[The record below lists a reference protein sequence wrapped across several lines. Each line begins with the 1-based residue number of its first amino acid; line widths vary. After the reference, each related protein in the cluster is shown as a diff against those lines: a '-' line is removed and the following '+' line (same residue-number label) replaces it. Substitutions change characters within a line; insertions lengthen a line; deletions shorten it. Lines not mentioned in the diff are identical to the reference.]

1 MIAHLSRWLA
11 STLLMATLVVPS
23 ARADVDSGAQVY
35 QGVLKSIAWIHSP
48 RGQGKL
54 ATGTGSL
61 VDKQKR
67 LILTNYHVVG
77 DGDRATVIFPIHERG
92 KLLAEREQYLTRIR
106 TEGIQ
111 GKVVARDRRRD
122 MALIELDRLPDGVV
136 PITLARDSAKP
147 GQNVHSV
154 GNPGGSGA
162 LWVYTPGKVRQMYHK
177 RWKAKL
183 GDQVA
188 NFEAQVLETDS
199 ATNPGDSGGPLVND
213 RGELV
218 GVTQGASIDAHLIST
233 FIDVSEVK
241 DFLSSKDVK
250 VLLAPKPKAPPRA
263 TPLTVRDEGK
273 FFGGEAVTR
282 ANETIAE
289 LLKSK
294 HFDLL
299 VETYETPPAGE
310 LDKVKE
316 MAPAERTR
324 FFRAWARE
332 RIKAR
337 NVQGLCILICRT
349 PSSLFVE
356 TSEDAQAQFGDKAV
370 KELAD
375 ILLGKF
381 RSKQYDEGLAAA
393 LAYVKEKLA
402 AVKD

>member
-1 MIAHLSRWLA
+1 MFSLSSRWLA
-11 STLLMATLVVPS
+11 STLLVAALAGAC
-23 ARADVDSGAQVY
+23 ARADVGDGSQVY
-35 QGVLKSIAWIHSP
+35 QGVLKSIAWIQSP

-67 LILTNYHVVG
+67 LVLTNYHVVG
-77 DGDRATVIFPIHERG
+77 DGDRVTVMFPIHERG
-92 KLLAEREQYLTRIR
+92 KLIAEREQYLSRIR
-106 TEGIQ
+106 AEGIR
-111 GKVVARDRRRD
+111 GEVVARDRRRD
-122 MALIELDRLPDGVV
+122 MALIKLDHLPDGVV
-136 PITLARDSAKP
+136 PISLARDSAKP

-162 LWVYTPGKVRQMYHK
+162 LWVYTPGKVRQTYHK
-177 RWKAKL
+177 KWRAKL

-218 GVTQGASIDAHLIST
+218 GVTQGAAIDAHLIST
-233 FIDVSEVK
+233 FIDISEVK

-250 VLLAPKPKAPPRA
+250 VLLAPRPKAPPRA
-263 TPLTVRDEGK
+263 TPLTVQDDGK
-273 FFGGEAVTR
+273 FFGAEAVAR

-294 HFDLL
+294 QFDLL
-299 VETYETPPAGE
+299 IETYESPPDGQR
-310 LDKVKE
+310 DKVKE

-324 FFRAWARE
+324 FFRSWARE

-337 NVQGLCILICRT
+337 NVQGVCILICRD

-356 TSEDAQAQFGDKAV
+356 TSEDAQASFNDKAV

-381 RSKQYDEGLAAA
+381 RSKHYDEGLAAA
-393 LAYVKEKLA
+393 TAFVKEKLT
-402 AVKD
+402 KGE

>member
-1 MIAHLSRWLA
+1 MIAHSSRWLVSA
-11 STLLMATLVVPS
+11 LLITALTAPS
-23 ARADVDSGAQVY
+23 VRADVGDGAQVY

-48 RGQGKL
+48 RGQGKS

-61 VDKQKR
+61 VDRQQR

-77 DGDRATVIFPIHERG
+77 DGDRVSVMFPIHERG
-92 KLLAEREQYLTRIR
+92 KLIAEREQYIARVRADGIR
-106 TEGIQ
+106 GR
-111 GKVVARDRRRD
+111 VVARDRRRD
-122 MALIELDRLPDGVV
+122 LALIELDRLPDGVV

-162 LWVYTPGKVRQMYHK
+162 LWVYTPGKVRQAYHK
-177 RWKAKL
+177 KWKAKL

-188 NFEAQVLETDS
+188 SFEAQVLETDS

-218 GVTQGASIDAHLIST
+218 GVTQGAAIDAHLIST
-233 FIDVSEVK
+233 FIDISEVK

-250 VLLAPKPKAPPRA
+250 VLLAPRPKAPARSM
-263 TPLTVRDEGK
+263 PLTVQDNAK
-273 FFGGEAVTR
+273 FFGGDAVIR

-289 LLKSK
+289 LLKSRQ
-294 HFDLL
+294 FDFL
-299 VETYETPPAGE
+299 VETYPTPPDGQH
-310 LDKVKE
+310 DKVKE
-316 MAPAERTR
+316 MAPAERNK

-332 RIKAR
+332 RIKTR
-337 NVQGLCILICRT
+337 SVQGVCILICRD

-356 TSEDAQAQFGDKAV
+356 TSEDAQPQFDDKAA

-381 RSKQYDEGLAAA
+381 RSKRYDEGLAAA
-393 LAYVKEKLA
+393 TAFVKEKLSA
-402 AVKD
+402 KKD